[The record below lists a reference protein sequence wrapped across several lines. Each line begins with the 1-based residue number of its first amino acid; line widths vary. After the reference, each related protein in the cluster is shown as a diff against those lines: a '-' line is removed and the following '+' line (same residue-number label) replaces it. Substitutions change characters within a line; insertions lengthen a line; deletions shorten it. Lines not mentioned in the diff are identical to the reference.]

1 MHTCLTYFYVDTSKS
16 NNFDAQ
22 AFVSQLQ
29 LCPQDVEI
37 RNNGGIRI
45 ASNTN
50 YNVDINAMVRT
61 TLASIWDKRTQLVE
75 LKNKYN
81 LTYYLARVPH
91 IYSSCD
97 QPKPLLSLDADI
109 VAFLYETGT
118 LDDLDY
124 YVY

>member
-16 NNFDAQ
+16 NNFDAK
-22 AFVSQLQ
+22 AFCKAL
-29 LCPQDVEI
+29 DVDANCVEFC
-37 RNNGGIRI
+37 NNGGMRI
-45 ASNTN
+45 CKNDN
-50 YNVDINAMVRT
+50 FNVDINEMVRT

-118 LDDLDY
+118 IDDLDY